1 MALTILLTRHGK
13 TPRSEPEQHLGQRVD
28 IELSENGRQ
37 AAERL
42 RERLRDVRI
51 DRVVSSSLRRAMET
65 ATIVA
70 GDRASVEADPRLME
84 MDYGEWE
91 GLTYE
96 QIDERDRDRR
106 RAWVLDPENLATP
119 GGESGADVARRV
131 RGVLSDLANWA
142 GDDDRTALIV
152 AHSTTN
158 RVLLAVAL
166 GVPLR
171 LYRER
176 FRQAQ
181 ANLSVLRFPGTLE
194 DGAMLLLANDVS
206 HLKGTSGNTW
216 D

>member
-28 IELSENGRQ
+28 IELSANGRH

-42 RERLRDVRI
+42 RERLRDVPI

-65 ATIVA
+65 ASTVA
-70 GDRASVEADPRLME
+70 GDRVEVEPDPRLME

-106 RAWVLDPENLATP
+106 RAWVLDPETLATP

-131 RGVLSDLANWA
+131 RGVLADLVSWA
-142 GDDDRTALIV
+142 GDDDRTALLV

-171 LYRER
+171 MYRER

-181 ANLSVLRFPGTLE
+181 ANLSVLRFPATLE

-206 HLKGTSGNTW
+206 HLKGTSGITW